1 MQQQQTTEL
10 NQLLDQLATAI
21 PQFEKTNLAISDTNI
36 GWHIEHALMVVSG
49 IIDTT
54 AKSDPSNY
62 RWSFNFKRWLVM
74 GRKKIPRGKAKAPK
88 SVQPKNDY
96 TLESLQEKLLK
107 TRSKISELQLLS
119 KDHYFEHPGL
129 GNMKLQQTI
138 RFLEIH
144 TRHHLEIIQEIK
156 DKR

>member
-1 MQQQQTTEL
+1 MQHHPTTEL
-10 NQLLDQLATAI
+10 DHLLDQLATAI
-21 PQFEKTNLAISDTNI
+21 PQFEKTNLAISNSNI
-36 GWHIEHALMVVSG
+36 GWHIDHSLLVISG

-54 AKSDPSNY
+54 AKSDPENY
-62 RWSFNFKRWLVM
+62 RWSFNLKRWIVM

-96 TLESLQEKLLK
+96 TLESLQERLLK
-107 TRSKISELQLLS
+107 TRSKISELQLLR

-129 GNMKLQQTI
+129 GNMKLNQTI
-138 RFLEIH
+138 RFLSIH

-156 DKR
+156 DKG

>member
-1 MQQQQTTEL
+1 MQQHPTTEL
-10 NQLLDQLATAI
+10 DHLLDQFATAI
-21 PQFEKTNLAISDTNI
+21 PQFEKTNLAISNSNI
-36 GWHIEHALMVVSG
+36 GWHIDHSLLVISG

-54 AKSDPSNY
+54 AKSDPKNY
-62 RWSFNFKRWLVM
+62 RWSFNFKRLIVM
-74 GRKKIPRGKAKAPK
+74 GRNKIPRGKAKAPK

-129 GNMKLQQTI
+129 GNMKLNQTI
-138 RFLEIH
+138 RFLSIH
-144 TRHHLEIIQEIK
+144 TRHHLKIIQDIEGK
-156 DKR
+156 K